1 MINGYIRVR
10 TEKDLIANGK
20 MLYLCIRN
28 QTHTTMYFQ
37 IIQPTEA
44 LRQYVYRYVFVRA
57 EGSTDTMQPPED
69 DPRFVNGKH
78 VQPLLPNYG
87 SLIFM
92 RNAVIEI
99 GDKTCDGLILLGAN
113 QTTLGL
119 KTVSGWF
126 EGMMVDFE
134 PGAMH
139 ALLGVDMQR
148 LAGQV
153 LSAQEYAD
161 EGLRNYDHIFKETQ
175 KAEDIAPLLD
185 AFFLGRLPH
194 TEDLNYRRI
203 CDVVSVC
210 DEARGALTA
219 VQMASAAC
227 LGERQFLRV
236 FRRYVGI
243 PPKQFIR
250 LRRFHRTIQ
259 DMQMQAARGGTI
271 DLLGTVLRHGYYDL
285 SHAALE
291 FQQMGCVSP
300 GQFRMLGIPLTG
312 DFSVFF
318 G

>member
-1 MINGYIRVR
+1 
-10 TEKDLIANGK
+10 
-20 MLYLCIRN
+20 
-28 QTHTTMYFQ
+28 MYFQ
-37 IIQPTEA
+37 IIQPAEA
-44 LRQYVYRYVFVRA
+44 LRRYVYRYVFVRA

-69 DPRFVNGKH
+69 DPRFVDGKH

-87 SLIFM
+87 SLIFV

-99 GDKTCDGLILLGAN
+99 GSKTCDGLILLGAN

-139 ALLGVDMQR
+139 ALLGADMQR

-153 LSAQEYAD
+153 LTADEYAD
-161 EGLRNYDHIFKETQ
+161 EGLQNCDRIFKNTL

-219 VQMASAAC
+219 AEMAGAAC

-243 PPKQFIR
+243 PPKQFLR

-259 DMQMQAARGGTI
+259 DMQLQAGQGRVI
-271 DLLGTVLRHGYYDL
+271 DLLATVLRHGYYDL

-291 FQQMGCVSP
+291 FQQMGCFSP
-300 GQFRMLGIPLTG
+300 GQFRMLGIPLTS

>member
-1 MINGYIRVR
+1 
-10 TEKDLIANGK
+10 
-20 MLYLCIRN
+20 
-28 QTHTTMYFQ
+28 MYFQ
-37 IIQPTEA
+37 IIQPAEA
-44 LRQYVYRYVFVRA
+44 LRRYVYRYVFVRA

-69 DPRFVNGKH
+69 DPRFVDGKH

-87 SLIFM
+87 SLIFV

-99 GDKTCDGLILLGAN
+99 GGKTCDGLILLGAN

-139 ALLGVDMQR
+139 ALLGVDMQQ

-153 LSAQEYAD
+153 LTADEYAD
-161 EGLRNYDHIFKETQ
+161 EGLRNCDRIFKNTLR
-175 KAEDIAPLLD
+175 AEDIAPLLD

-210 DEARGALTA
+210 DEARGAVTA
-219 VQMASAAC
+219 AQMAGAAC
-227 LGERQFLRV
+227 LGERQFLRM

-259 DMQMQAARGGTI
+259 DMQQQAARGETI

>member
-1 MINGYIRVR
+1 MQRQTIKSMQHRIILPHESLLSYIS
-10 TEKDLIANGK
+10 
-20 MLYLCIRN
+20 
-28 QTHTTMYFQ
+28 
-37 IIQPTEA
+37 
-44 LRQYVYRYVFVRA
+44 RYVFVRA
-57 EGSTDTMQPPED
+57 EGSTDTMLPPED
-69 DPRFVNGKH
+69 DPRFVDGKH

-87 SLIFM
+87 SLIFV

-99 GDKTCDGLILLGAN
+99 DGKTCDGLILLGAN

-153 LSAQEYAD
+153 MSAQEYAD
-161 EGLRNYDHIFKETQ
+161 EGLQNCDRIFKETQ
-175 KAEDIAPLLD
+175 KAEDIAQLLD

-203 CDVVSVC
+203 CDVVGAC
-210 DEARGALTA
+210 DEARGAVTA
-219 VQMASAAC
+219 AQMASAAC

-259 DMQMQAARGGTI
+259 DMQLEAAHGETI

-300 GQFRMLGIPLTG
+300 GQFRMLGIPLTS

>member
-1 MINGYIRVR
+1 
-10 TEKDLIANGK
+10 
-20 MLYLCIRN
+20 
-28 QTHTTMYFQ
+28 MYFQ

-44 LRQYVYRYVFVRA
+44 LRRYVYRYVFVRA

-87 SLIFM
+87 SLIFV

-99 GDKTCDGLILLGAN
+99 GGKTCDGLILLGAN

-148 LAGQV
+148 LAGQI

-161 EGLRNYDHIFKETQ
+161 KGLQNCDRIFKNTL
-175 KAEDIAPLLD
+175 KAEDIAQLLD

-194 TEDLNYRRI
+194 TEDLNYKRI

-210 DEARGALTA
+210 DEARGAVTA
-219 VQMASAAC
+219 AQMAGAAC

-243 PPKQFIR
+243 PPKQFLR

-259 DMQMQAARGGTI
+259 DMQLQAGQGRVI
-271 DLLGTVLRHGYYDL
+271 DLLATVLRHGYYDL